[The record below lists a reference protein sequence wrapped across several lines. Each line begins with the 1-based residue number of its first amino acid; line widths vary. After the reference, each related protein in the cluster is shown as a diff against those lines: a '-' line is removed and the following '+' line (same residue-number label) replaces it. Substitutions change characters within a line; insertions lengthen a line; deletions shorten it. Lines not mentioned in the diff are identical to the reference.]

1 MPLCQPPPTPCP
13 VWSSPYPG
21 VVPDKLLALGTGV
34 GKGAVIAGHTVGT
47 IVRLDVFAAIQALT
61 AFCTVKGLAHGG
73 CE

>member
-1 MPLCQPPPTPCP
+1 M
-13 VWSSPYPG
+13 
-21 VVPDKLLALGTGV
+21 PDKLLALGTGV
-34 GKGAVIAGHTVGT
+34 GKGAVIAGHTVGA